1 MKKFMSILITL
12 SLIGGPS
19 TLVFAAG
26 TDTTTAAQTTTSTQ
40 STSLTP
46 EQKQA
51 RDAFLKVHS
60 GDMNQ
65 LTTLRQQTKEAE
77 EANKA
82 VAKQIKDKTK
92 SKTTLN
98 GDTVSKLKDLGSQR
112 KALVDQEKQ
121 LHQQITSL
129 KSQYK
134 DAASVKDTAKMS
146 SIKQQIQDL
155 NNQVKDIKTKDD
167 AIKTQIAPLKDQV
180 KAARDVSKQLSDNV
194 KSQLQQ
200 AETIRQTI
208 KTQENEK
215 TQLWNTYKENIKNK
229 DYTAAE
235 TTFKSIIDKKVSI
248 LDNIKQIGTIRNQVL
263 NSLN

>member
-19 TLVFAAG
+19 TLAFAAG
-26 TDTTTAAQTTTSTQ
+26 TDATTTAQTTASAQ

-51 RDAFLKVHS
+51 RDAYLKVHA
-60 GDMNQ
+60 DYMNQ

-77 EANKA
+77 EANNA
-82 VAKQIKDKTK
+82 VAKQIKDKIK
-92 SKTTLN
+92 SKTALN
-98 GDTVSKLKDLGSQR
+98 SDTVSKLKDLASQR
-112 KALVDQEKQ
+112 KALVDQAKQ

-129 KSQYK
+129 KSKYK
-134 DAASVKDTAKMS
+134 DASSAKDTATMS

-155 NNQVKDIKTKDD
+155 SSQVKDIKAKDD
-167 AIKTQIAPLKDQV
+167 AIKTQISPLKDQV
-180 KAARDVSKQLSDNV
+180 KIAKDANKQLRDSV
-194 KSQLQQ
+194 KNQLQQ
-200 AETIRQTI
+200 AKTIHETI

-229 DYTAAE
+229 DYAAAE
-235 TTFKSIIDKKVSI
+235 TTFKSIIDKKSSI
-248 LDNIKQIGTIRNQVL
+248 LQNIKQRGTILNQVL
-263 NSLN
+263 NSSN